1 MRALLIALII
11 LLQCLL
17 GYFYYRDHGR
27 CCGADNGE
35 NTVAPPADT
44 GNISDVTTKTGP
56 ILFNW
61 AKYDPVLGDGWPGMR
76 DSILNATGQNQ
87 KLEITGWYSANEA
100 KPTDFEN
107 AGIARAAQIRK
118 LFSDLPDDRIALT
131 SRLVDDSQLSRDY
144 LFEAASFAGRIV
156 TENVK
161 EVEDKTLIYFPPN
174 STNKLNPAD
183 VNSYLD
189 DVAKR
194 VIQNGE
200 KIRLVGHTDNVG
212 PAKDNL
218 ALGQRRAEVIKNYLV
233 TKGVKDSSII
243 VESKGESAPIADN
256 DSTEGKAKNRRTELY
271 IIKQ

>member
-27 CCGADNGE
+27 CCGTESGD
-35 NTVAPPADT
+35 NTVVPPTDT
-44 GNISDVTTKTGP
+44 GRNSVVTAKTGP

-76 DSILNATGQNQ
+76 DSILNATEQNQ
-87 KLEITGWYSANEA
+87 KLEITGWYSADEA
-100 KPTDFEN
+100 KPADYEN

-118 LFSDLPDDRIALT
+118 LFSDLPDDRIVLAA
-131 SRLVDDSQLSRDY
+131 RLVDESQLSREN
-144 LFEAASFAGRIV
+144 LFEAVSFAGRIV
-156 TENVK
+156 TENIK

-194 VIQNGE
+194 VIASGE

-212 PAKDNL
+212 PAKDNIIL
-218 ALGQRRAEVIKNYLV
+218 SQRRAEVIKNYLV
-233 TKGVKDSSII
+233 SKGVKASSIS
-243 VESKGESAPIADN
+243 VDSKGEAEPVADN
-256 DSTEGKAKNRRTELY
+256 DTKEGKAKNRRTELY
-271 IIKQ
+271 IIK